1 MNDVLFTTDVTV
13 LDVVVRCVCVVG
25 MILCIVLMLIR
36 RRSEK
41 KWWNEYRKNRD
52 GLNDNDDES
61 GSE

>member
-25 MILCIVLMLIR
+25 MILCVVLVLIR

-41 KWWNEYRKNRD
+41 KWWNEYRKDRD

>member
-25 MILCIVLMLIR
+25 MILCIVLVLIR

>member
-13 LDVVVRCVCVVG
+13 LDVVVRCLCVVG
-25 MILCIVLMLIR
+25 MILCLVLTLVR

-41 KWWNEYRKNRD
+41 KWWNEYRKDRD